1 MAQRRAE
8 RRQRRFSW
16 DGYSSDSSA
25 ATTVRTTT
33 TPDSIYDGHS
43 DAASSWED
51 PSRAASHAEPSVV
64 ATARAVATARLSPSS
79 EVDEL
84 LANFVG
90 EDADEIYKRRGW

>member
-1 MAQRRAE
+1 MAQGRAE

-16 DGYSSDSSA
+16 DDYSSDSSA

-64 ATARAVATARLSPSS
+64 ATARAVATASDDGESS
-79 EVDEL
+79 GVDEL
-84 LANFVG
+84 LANFG
-90 EDADEIYKRRGW
+90 LAKMELF